1 MEEVAIFLE
10 PTSARLTSA
19 RDFDLAA
26 GQPGLNTQKSDSDRL
41 ALGLLSSFELAL
53 RLGRKLQPQDKDGLR
68 PNRTRKSDV
77 RCNMFMYEFSVCPYG
92 CAMLVNDA
100 ILVAVGN
107 G

>member
-41 ALGLLSSFELAL
+41 ALRRWGF
-53 RLGRKLQPQDKDGLR
+53 
-68 PNRTRKSDV
+68 
-77 RCNMFMYEFSVCPYG
+77 
-92 CAMLVNDA
+92 
-100 ILVAVGN
+100 
-107 G
+107 

>member
-41 ALGLLSSFELAL
+41 ALGVLSSFELAL
-53 RLGRKLQPQDKDGLR
+53 AGNYNHKIKMGYGRIALG
-68 PNRTRKSDV
+68 NRMFDV
-77 RCNMFMYEFSVCPYG
+77 TCLCTSIQCVPM
-92 CAMLVNDA
+92 
-100 ILVAVGN
+100 AVLC
-107 G
+107 

>member
-19 RDFDLAA
+19 RDFDL
-26 GQPGLNTQKSDSDRL
+26 GGEPGLNTQKSDSDRL
-41 ALGLLSSFELAL
+41 ASMGLLSRRCLAPETT
-53 RLGRKLQPQDKDGLR
+53 KPQDKDGLR

-77 RCNMFMYEFSVCPYG
+77 RCNMFMYEYSVCPYG